1 VLKVAPWS
9 IVNSTNSATLN
20 SFVNVVFSQIIA
32 LKLNLLILQFYWN

>member
-20 SFVNVVFSQIIA
+20 SFVNVVFSQIA
-32 LKLNLLILQFYWN
+32 VSKLGQLQ